1 MRICFYYWHFVYKE
15 LKISDLPGIF
25 NKTAKTTAIALFVLC
40 VAAPFA
46 WLMTSAGL
54 PTLIANAVLS
64 SVSSKL
70 VIYALM
76 LILLL
81 FLGCF
86 IDTQS
91 IILLTTPILVPI
103 MTNLGMSPVA
113 LGVIIVV
120 AVSVGMITPPMATNL
135 FLANSIVGLKGMG
148 PIARSIIPYLVVE
161 IAILTIITY
170 FSEVIIFLPKI
181 LGMSV

>member
-1 MRICFYYWHFVYKE
+1 
-15 LKISDLPGIF
+15 
-25 NKTAKTTAIALFVLC
+25 
-40 VAAPFA
+40 
-46 WLMTSAGL
+46 MTSAGL

-81 FLGCF
+81 FLVF
-86 IDTQS
+86 YRHQS